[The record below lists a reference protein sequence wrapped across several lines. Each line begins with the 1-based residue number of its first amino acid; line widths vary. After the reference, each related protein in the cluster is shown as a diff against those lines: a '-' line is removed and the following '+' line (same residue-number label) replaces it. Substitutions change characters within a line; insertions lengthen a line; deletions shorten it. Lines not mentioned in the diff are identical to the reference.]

1 VPTPQTFAPAKQFV
15 GIANE
20 VSQGT
25 PVAMTATVL
34 VDEVKPKDNP
44 NFLDDKSWR
53 GSMGTDS
60 FAKIAG
66 TKIAEVE
73 LGGPAYGDGI
83 GYFLRNI
90 LGDLAYTGTSTGSGG
105 TTLSASAAVGAAT
118 ISTAATIPAGTTV
131 QIGSGASAEVFV
143 TGTPTGAGPYTIP
156 LATPTGGLAYQ
167 HGASQPVQPVT
178 APFTQ
183 AHSLLNSGPTSGQPM
198 SHTLTHF
205 LGPTA
210 TSGAR
215 QYPGLCLS
223 ELGLKWNSESELLTW
238 SAKGSSFP
246 SVALG
251 SAPVAAASTSLPVAS
266 WRMLVGIGGPASGGT
281 LIATVTDGELTIK
294 RELAPYYAST
304 GTQNPY
310 VIQRGGLSVE
320 GKLNFV
326 AADESPLLW
335 MLNNTQPQL
344 QLLIDNGLTGA
355 NKVTFQVDCQI
366 AAFTDSEADG
376 SKSAVEYGNGFQALF
391 NTTNAGGSGGYSP
404 IKVSVT
410 NNVPAGTY

>member
-1 VPTPQTFAPAKQFV
+1 MPTPTTYAPAKQFV

-20 VSQGT
+20 TVQGT
-25 PVAMTATVL
+25 PVNMTATVL

-44 NFLDDKSWR
+44 TFLDDKSWR

-60 FAKIAG
+60 YAKIAG
-66 TKIAEVE
+66 TKSAEVE
-73 LGGPAYGDGI
+73 LGGPAYGDGL

-90 LGDLAYTGTSTGSGG
+90 LGDMSTVGTSTGTGG
-105 TTLSASAAVGAAT
+105 TTLAVGSAVGAT
-118 ISTAATIPAGTTV
+118 SISTTATIPAGTAV
-131 QIGSGASAEVFV
+131 QIGTGATAEVV
-143 TGTPTGAGPYTIP
+143 ITGTPTGAGPYTIP
-156 LATPTGGLAYQ
+156 ITAPIGGLAFQ
-167 HGASQPVQPVT
+167 HAISAAVQPVT
-178 APFTQ
+178 APYTQ
-183 AHSLLNSGPTSGQPM
+183 AHSLLNSGGGQPI

-210 TSGAR
+210 GGGAR

-223 ELGLKWNSESELLTW
+223 ELGLKWNAESELLTW
-238 SAKGSSFP
+238 SGKGTSWP
-246 SVALG
+246 SVPLG
-251 SAPVAAASTSLPVAS
+251 TAPVAAPSTQLPVAS
-266 WRMLVGIGGPASGGT
+266 WRLVVGIGGPAAGGT
-281 LIATVTDGELTIK
+281 LIANVTDGELTIK
-294 RELAPYYAST
+294 RELAPYYTAN

-310 VIQRGGLSVE
+310 IIQRGGLSVE
-320 GKLNFV
+320 GKINFV

-344 QLLIDNGLTGA
+344 QLLLDNGLSGA
-355 NKVTFQVDCQI
+355 NKVVYQVDCQI
-366 AAFTDSEADG
+366 AAFTESEADG
-376 SKSAVEYGNGFQALF
+376 SKSAVEYGDSFQAVF

>member
-1 VPTPQTFAPAKQFV
+1 MPTPTTYAPAKQFV

-20 VSQGT
+20 TVQGT
-25 PVAMTATVL
+25 PVAMTSTVL

-53 GSMGTDS
+53 GSMGTDA

-90 LGDLAYTGTSTGSGG
+90 LGDMSYTGTSTGTGS
-105 TTLSASAAVGAAT
+105 TTLSTSAVAGAVS
-118 ISTAATIPAGTTV
+118 ISTVATIPAATV
-131 QIGSGASAEVFV
+131 IQIGTGANAEVFT

-156 LATPTGGLAYQ
+156 LTSPAGGLAYA
-167 HGASQPVQPVT
+167 HASAQAVQPVT

-183 AHSLLNSGPTSGQPM
+183 AHSLLNSGGGQPI

-223 ELGLKWNSESELLTW
+223 ELGLKWNAESELLTW
-238 SAKGSSFP
+238 SAKGTSFP
-246 SVALG
+246 SVPLG
-251 SAPVAAASTSLPVAS
+251 TVPVAAASTSLPVAS
-266 WRMLVGIGGPASGGT
+266 WRMTVGIGGPAAGGT
-281 LIATVTDGELTIK
+281 LIATVTDGELNIK
-294 RELAPYYAST
+294 RDLTPYYTAT

-310 VIQRGGLSVE
+310 IIQRAGLSVE

-344 QLLIDNGLTGA
+344 QLVIDNGLTGA
-355 NKVTFQVDCQI
+355 NKVAFQVDCQI

-376 SKSAVEYGNGFQALF
+376 SKSAVEYGNSFQALF

-404 IKVSVT
+404 IKISVT
-410 NNVPAGTY
+410 NNVPNGTY

>member
-1 VPTPQTFAPAKQFV
+1 MPTPTTYAPAKQFV
-15 GIANE
+15 GIAAE
-20 VSQGT
+20 TTQGT
-25 PVAMTATVL
+25 PVSMTSTIL

-44 NFLDDKSWR
+44 TFLDDKSWR

-66 TKIAEVE
+66 TKTAEIE
-73 LGGPAYGDGI
+73 LGGPAYGDGL

-105 TTLSASAAVGAAT
+105 TTLAAAAASGAT
-118 ISTAATIPAGTTV
+118 SISTTATIPDGTIV
-131 QIGSGASAEVFV
+131 QIGTGATSEVV
-143 TGTPTGAGPYTIP
+143 TTGTPTGAGPYTIP
-156 LATPTGGLAYQ
+156 LSTPAGGLAYA
-167 HGASQPVQPVT
+167 HNSAEAVQPVT
-178 APFTQ
+178 GPYTQ
-183 AHSLLNSGPTSGQPM
+183 AHSLLNSGSGQPP

-210 TSGAR
+210 SSGAR
-215 QYPGLCLS
+215 QYPGMCLS
-223 ELGLKWNSESELLTW
+223 EVGLKWNAESELLTW
-238 SAKGSSFP
+238 SGKGTSWP

-251 SAPVAAASTSLPVAS
+251 ATPVANPSTVLPVAS
-266 WRMLVGIGGPASGGT
+266 WRMVLGIGGPASGGT
-281 LIATVTDGELTIK
+281 LINTVTDGELTIK
-294 RELAPYYAST
+294 RELSPYFTVT

-310 VIQRGGLSVE
+310 IIQRGGLSVE

-326 AADESPLLW
+326 AADESPLLY

-344 QLLIDNGLTGA
+344 QIVLDNGLTGN
-355 NKVTFQVDCQI
+355 NKITFQVDCQI
-366 AAFTDSEADG
+366 AAFTESEADG
-376 SKSAVEYGNGFQALF
+376 TKSAVEYGNSFSALF

>member
-1 VPTPQTFAPAKQFV
+1 MPTPTTFAPAKQFV

-20 VSQGT
+20 TTQGA

-34 VDEVKPKDNP
+34 VDEVKPKDSP
-44 NFLDDKSWR
+44 TFLDDKSWR
-53 GSMGTDS
+53 GSMGTEA

-90 LGDLAYTGTSTGSGG
+90 LGDLSYSGTSTGSGS
-105 TTLSASAAVGAAT
+105 TTLSASAAAGAAT
-118 ISTAATIPAGTTV
+118 ISTTATITAGTTV
-131 QIGSGASAEVFV
+131 QIGTGPKAEVFTV
-143 TGTPTGAGPYTIP
+143 GTPTGSGPYTIP
-156 LATPTGGLAYQ
+156 LTTPTGGLAYP
-167 HGASQPVQPVT
+167 HASAEVVQPVT

-183 AHSLLNSGPTSGQPM
+183 AHSLLNSGSGQPI

-223 ELGLKWNSESELLTW
+223 ELGLKWNAESELLTW
-238 SAKGSSFP
+238 SGKGTSFP
-246 SVALG
+246 SVPLG
-251 SAPVAAASTSLPVAS
+251 AVPVAAPSTVLPVAS
-266 WRMLVGIGGPASGGT
+266 WRMSVGIGGPAAGGT
-281 LIATVTDGELTIK
+281 LLQTVTDGELTIK
-294 RELAPYYAST
+294 RELSPYYTST

-310 VIQRGGLSVE
+310 IIQRGGLSVE

-344 QLLIDNGLTGA
+344 QLLIDNGLTGP
-355 NKVTFQVDCQI
+355 NKVAVQIDCQI

-376 SKSAVEYGNGFQALF
+376 SKSAVEYGNSFQALF

-410 NNVPAGTY
+410 NNVPNGTY

>member
-1 VPTPQTFAPAKQFV
+1 VPTPTTYAPAKQFV

-20 VSQGT
+20 TIQGT
-25 PVAMTATVL
+25 PVSMTSTIL

-44 NFLDDKSWR
+44 TFLDDKSWR
-53 GSMGTDS
+53 GSMGNDS

-90 LGDLAYTGTSTGSGG
+90 LGDLSYTGTSTGTGG
-105 TTLSASAAVGAAT
+105 TTLSASAVAGAVS
-118 ISTAATIPAGTTV
+118 ISTVATIPNGTVV
-131 QIGSGASAEVFV
+131 QIGTGPLAEVFT
-143 TGTPTGAGPYTIP
+143 TGTPTGSGPYTIP
-156 LATPTGGLAYQ
+156 LTTPAGGLAYAHTSAQ
-167 HGASQPVQPVT
+167 TVQPVT

-183 AHSLLNSGPTSGQPM
+183 AHSLLNSGGGQPI

-223 ELGLKWNSESELLTW
+223 ELGLKWNAESELLTW
-238 SAKGSSFP
+238 SAKGTSFP
-246 SVALG
+246 SVPLG

-266 WRMLVGIGGPASGGT
+266 WRMVVGIGGPASGGT
-281 LIATVTDGELTIK
+281 LIATVTDGELNIK
-294 RELAPYYAST
+294 RELAPYYTAT

-310 VIQRGGLSVE
+310 IIQRGGLSVE
-320 GKLNFV
+320 GKLNFI

-355 NKVTFQVDCQI
+355 NKVSFQVDCQV

-376 SKSAVEYGNGFQALF
+376 TKSAVEYGNGFQALF

-410 NNVPAGTY
+410 NNVPNGTY

>member
-1 VPTPQTFAPAKQFV
+1 VPTPTTYAPAKQFV

-20 VSQGT
+20 TVQGT
-25 PVAMTATVL
+25 PVAMTSTVL

-90 LGDLAYTGTSTGSGG
+90 LGDMSYSGTSTGTGG
-105 TTLSASAAVGAAT
+105 TTLSTSAVAGAVSISTVAT
-118 ISTAATIPAGTTV
+118 ILAGTVV
-131 QIGSGASAEVFV
+131 QIGTGPNAEVFT

-156 LATPTGGLAYQ
+156 LTTPAGGLAYP
-167 HGASQPVQPVT
+167 HASAQAVQPVT

-183 AHSLLNSGPTSGQPM
+183 AHSLLNSGGGQPI

-223 ELGLKWNSESELLTW
+223 ELGLKWNAESELLTW
-238 SAKGSSFP
+238 SAKGTSFP
-246 SVALG
+246 SVPLG
-251 SAPVAAASTSLPVAS
+251 TVPVAAASTSLPVAS
-266 WRMLVGIGGPASGGT
+266 WRMTVGIGGPAAGGT
-281 LIATVTDGELTIK
+281 LIATVTDGELNIK
-294 RELAPYYAST
+294 RDLTPYYTAT

-310 VIQRGGLSVE
+310 IIQRAGLSVE

-355 NKVTFQVDCQI
+355 NKVAFQVDCQI

-376 SKSAVEYGNGFQALF
+376 SKSAVEYGNSFQALF

-404 IKVSVT
+404 IKISVT
-410 NNVPAGTY
+410 NNVPNGTY

>member
-1 VPTPQTFAPAKQFV
+1 VPTPTTYAPAKQFV
-15 GIANE
+15 GIATE
-20 VSQGT
+20 TSQGT
-25 PVAMTATVL
+25 PVAMTSTIL

-44 NFLDDKSWR
+44 TFLDDKSWR
-53 GSMGTDS
+53 GSMGTDA

-66 TKIAEVE
+66 TKTAEVE
-73 LGGPAYGDGI
+73 LGGPAYGDGL
-83 GYFLRNI
+83 GFFLRNI
-90 LGDLAYTGTSTGSGG
+90 LGDLAYTGTSTGTGG
-105 TTLSASAAVGAAT
+105 TTLSSTAAVGASSIT
-118 ISTAATIPAGTTV
+118 TAATIPSGTTV
-131 QIGSGASAEVFV
+131 QIGTGATAECFV
-143 TGTPTGAGPYTIP
+143 TGTPTGSGPYTIP

-167 HGASQPVQPVT
+167 HASSQPVQPVT

-183 AHSLLNSGPTSGQPM
+183 THSLLNSGGGQPP

-223 ELGLKWNSESELLTW
+223 EVGLKWNSESELLTW
-238 SAKGSSFP
+238 SGKGTSFP
-246 SVALG
+246 SVPLG
-251 SAPVAAASTSLPVAS
+251 SAPVSAPSTSLPVAS

-281 LIATVTDGELTIK
+281 QIATVTDGELTIK
-294 RELAPYYAST
+294 RELSPYFTVT

-310 VIQRGGLSVE
+310 IIQRGGLSVE

-326 AADESPLLW
+326 AADESPLLY
-335 MLNNTQPQL
+335 MLNNSQPQL
-344 QLLIDNGLTGA
+344 QLFLDNGLTGV
-355 NKVTFQVDCQI
+355 NKVVFQVDCQI
-366 AAFTDSEADG
+366 AAFTEAEPDG
-376 SKSAVEYGNGFQALF
+376 TKSAVEYGNSFQALF

>member
-1 VPTPQTFAPAKQFV
+1 MPTPTTFAPAKQFV

-20 VSQGT
+20 TTQGT

-44 NFLDDKSWR
+44 TFLDDKSWR
-53 GSMGTDS
+53 GSMATEA

-66 TKIAEVE
+66 VKTAELE
-73 LGGPAYGDGI
+73 LGGPAYGDGL

-90 LGDLAYTGTSTGSGG
+90 LGDKAVTGTSTGSGG
-105 TTLSASAAVGAAT
+105 TTLSAPAAVGASS
-118 ISTAATIPAGTTV
+118 ISTVASIPNNTIV
-131 QIGSGASAEVFV
+131 QIGSGATAEVFT
-143 TGTPTGAGPYTIP
+143 TGTPSGAGPYTIP
-156 LATPTGGLAYQ
+156 LSSPAGGLGFA
-167 HGASQPVQPVT
+167 HASAEAVQPVT
-178 APFTQ
+178 GPYTQ
-183 AHSLLNSGPTSGQPM
+183 AHSLLNSGSGQPI
-198 SHTLTHF
+198 SHTITHF

-215 QYPGLCLS
+215 QYPGACFS
-223 ELGLKWNSESELLTW
+223 ELGLKWNAQSELLTW
-238 SAKGSSFP
+238 SGKATTWP
-246 SVALG
+246 SVAA
-251 SAPVAAASTSLPVAS
+251 SVAPVANPSTVLPVAS
-266 WRMLVGIGGPASGGT
+266 WRMLLGIGGPASGGT
-281 LIATVTDGELTIK
+281 LINTVTDGEITIK
-294 RELAPYYAST
+294 REVNPYFTVT

-320 GKLNFV
+320 GKINFV
-326 AADESPLLW
+326 AADESPLLY

-344 QLLIDNGLTGA
+344 QIVLDNGQAGT
-355 NKVTFQVDCQI
+355 NKITFQIDCQI
-366 AAFTDSEADG
+366 AAFTQMDPEG
-376 SKSAVEYGNGFQALF
+376 TKSAVEYQGTFMAVL